1 MIDILIEFGLGIT
14 RLFINPLFYI
24 AIAMSVYLGYRR
36 VKRERRNFHIRILSG
51 WSELSGLFK
60 EGLLLS
66 LSISLL
72 SLAIGL
78 TVPIQLLFMVTIIS
92 VVALVT
98 YFFHLL
104 SPIIY
109 ITISI
114 GLLMVM
120 GMQNWSFNLF
130 GLEFMGVNVEEGAAV
145 TISILVGLLLIAEGI
160 LIRQNGALYASPIV
174 EKTKRGMKAV
184 AFLSKKVWVLPIF
197 LVIPGD
203 AIQAYFPFWPQFSLG
218 TNEFSIVLFPIVI
231 GFQQMARHS
240 LPINFY
246 QRLGRSVLVLGEIVV
261 IGGLISYF
269 EPLVGLVVL
278 LVGFVWR
285 IFLSIV
291 YRSTESNGMYAVSPK
306 ADGVMIAAVLPDSP
320 AEKMGLVAGEVIRKV
335 NGVEVHTVR
344 ELYEALQKNAAHC
357 RIEVIDQK
365 NELRLTQHVVHSKDH
380 HQVGLLL
387 VE

>member
-1 MIDILIEFGLGIT
+1 MVDILIEFGLGIT

-218 TNEFSIVLFPIVI
+218 TNEF
-231 GFQQMARHS
+231 
-240 LPINFY
+240 
-246 QRLGRSVLVLGEIVV
+246 
-261 IGGLISYF
+261 
-269 EPLVGLVVL
+269 
-278 LVGFVWR
+278 
-285 IFLSIV
+285 
-291 YRSTESNGMYAVSPK
+291 
-306 ADGVMIAAVLPDSP
+306 
-320 AEKMGLVAGEVIRKV
+320 
-335 NGVEVHTVR
+335 
-344 ELYEALQKNAAHC
+344 
-357 RIEVIDQK
+357 
-365 NELRLTQHVVHSKDH
+365 
-380 HQVGLLL
+380 
-387 VE
+387 